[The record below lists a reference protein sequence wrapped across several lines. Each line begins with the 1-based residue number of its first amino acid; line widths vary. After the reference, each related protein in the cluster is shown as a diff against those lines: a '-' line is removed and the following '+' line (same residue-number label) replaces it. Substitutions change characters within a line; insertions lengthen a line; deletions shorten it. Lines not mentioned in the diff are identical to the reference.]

1 MCCGNYKNELFRQNT
16 INKTLVSVH
25 NRVMA
30 KYRTCKKEKNPELNP
45 KKEAEA
51 ELYRCLDE
59 QEFIIKLRQ
68 SLILDVNYNKVTFA
82 NSLEDALGSNSHY
95 KY

>member
-59 QEFIIKLRQ
+59 QEFIIKLR
-68 SLILDVNYNKVTFA
+68 
-82 NSLEDALGSNSHY
+82 
-95 KY
+95 